1 MMDNRAQLQ
10 TLEGLGAA
18 LLITMTVVIITQ
30 SATVITP
37 QHEMM
42 LDVQLEQ
49 MAYDVLTLLDVAPS
63 YVMGANLTEC
73 VAGWNMNQATMGYNS
88 LPHLDSELS
97 FLLPGLLYN
106 VDFSYVNNSNLVTK
120 NAILNGYPT
129 DDAVVARRTVMLT
142 KPQVAEANGAW
153 DIESNE
159 LQVVEVRLTV
169 WQV

>member
-1 MMDNRAQLQ
+1 MDDKAQLQ

-49 MAYDVLTLLDVAPS
+49 MAYDILTLLDVAPS

-73 VAGWNMNQATMGYNS
+73 VAGWDLNQAAIKHNS
-88 LPHLDSELS
+88 LPYLDRELS
-97 FLLPGLLYN
+97 VLLPGLLYN
-106 VDFSYVNNSNLVTK
+106 VDISYVRNDSLVTK

-129 DDAVVARRTVMLT
+129 EDAVVARRTVMLT
-142 KPQVAEANGAW
+142 NSTVTKAKGVWPIAS
-153 DIESNE
+153 DE
-159 LQVVEVRLTV
+159 LQMVEVRLTV

>member
-1 MMDNRAQLQ
+1 MDDKGQLQ

-49 MAYDVLTLLDVAPS
+49 MAYDILTLLDVTPS

-73 VAGWNMNQATMGYNS
+73 VAGWDMNQAAIKHNS
-88 LPHLDSELS
+88 LPYLDRELS
-97 FLLPGLLYN
+97 VLLPGFLYN
-106 VDFSYVNNSNLVTK
+106 VDMSYVRNGSLVTK

-129 DDAVVARRTVMLT
+129 EDAVVARRTVMLT
-142 KPQVAEANGAW
+142 NSTVTKAKGAW
-153 DIESNE
+153 SIASDG
-159 LQVVEVRLTV
+159 LQMVEVRLTV

>member
-1 MMDNRAQLQ
+1 MDNRAQLQ

-88 LPHLDSELS
+88 LSHLDSELS

-106 VDFSYVNNSNLVTK
+106 VDMSYVNNGNLVTK

-129 DDAVVARRTVMLT
+129 EDAVVARRTVMLT
-142 KPQVAEANGAW
+142 KPQVTEANGAW
-153 DIESNE
+153 DLSSNE

>member
-1 MMDNRAQLQ
+1 MDNKAQLQ

-49 MAYDVLTLLDVAPS
+49 MSYDVLTLLDVAPS

-73 VAGWNMNQATMGYNS
+73 VAEWNMKDATVSNS
-88 LPHLDSELS
+88 TSPLLNSELS
-97 FLLPGLLYN
+97 LLLPGLLYN
-106 VDFSYVNNSNLVTK
+106 VDMSYVDNGNLVKKDT
-120 NAILNGYPT
+120 ILNGYPT
-129 DDAVVARRTVMLT
+129 EDAVVARRTVMLT
-142 KPQVAEANGAW
+142 NSTVTEANGAW
-153 DIESNE
+153 DLESNE
-159 LQVVEVRLTV
+159 IQMVEVRLTV

>member
-1 MMDNRAQLQ
+1 MDDKAQLQ

-49 MAYDVLTLLDVAPS
+49 MSYDVLTLLDVAPS

-73 VAGWNMNQATMGYNS
+73 VAEWNMKDATVSNS
-88 LPHLDSELS
+88 TSPLLNSELS
-97 FLLPGLLYN
+97 LLLPGLLYN
-106 VDFSYVNNSNLVTK
+106 VDMSYVDNGNLVKKDT
-120 NAILNGYPT
+120 ILNGYPT
-129 DDAVVARRTVMLT
+129 EDAVVARRTVMLT
-142 KPQVAEANGAW
+142 NSTVTEANGAW
-153 DIESNE
+153 DLESNE
-159 LQVVEVRLTV
+159 IQMVEVRLTV